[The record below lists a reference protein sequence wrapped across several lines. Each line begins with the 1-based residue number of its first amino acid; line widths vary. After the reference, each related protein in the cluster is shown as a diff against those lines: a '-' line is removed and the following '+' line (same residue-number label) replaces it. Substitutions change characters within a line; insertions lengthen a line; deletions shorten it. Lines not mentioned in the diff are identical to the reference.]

1 MSDNYYELQRYFQQ
15 YLLTRLIF
23 GSVYLFLDMKEDA
36 DSKGKSK
43 AKKKEPASMFQING
57 DKPETKSKKKGSVLR
72 AFLHACPL
80 DHYNNVYVRLSFG

>member
-1 MSDNYYELQRYFQQ
+1 
-15 YLLTRLIF
+15 
-23 GSVYLFLDMKEDA
+23 MKEDA

-72 AFLHACPL
+72 AFLHACLL
-80 DHYNNVYVRLSFG
+80 DYSQ

>member
-23 GSVYLFLDMKEDA
+23 GSVYLFLALCEYEDMKEDA

-72 AFLHACPL
+72 AFLHACLL
-80 DHYNNVYVRLSFG
+80 DYSQ